1 MFSGWGQGGHS
12 GHQQPHPA
20 QITEP
25 GVDTDLVCSL
35 PAEPEE
41 FPTRPLGLERPSLE
55 PRPCPITTS
64 IKELPGEDGPALHG
78 PPAQQQ
84 QQRPSPSQACLQA
97 EEHHQEGA
105 VASGCPLRAQE
116 SLSLSCLFP
125 SLCIPQDRMWPW
137 RWTSLPNI
145 PKNYECPVKWQV
157 DIGFE
162 PECWDLCPS
171 ARAKVALRATLQA

>member
-1 MFSGWGQGGHS
+1 MSVPSRLHS
-12 GHQQPHPA
+12 PVETG
-20 QITEP
+20 
-25 GVDTDLVCSL
+25 
-35 PAEPEE
+35 
-41 FPTRPLGLERPSLE
+41 RPSW
-55 PRPCPITTS
+55 
-64 IKELPGEDGPALHG
+64 DGVGAGAVPSEASFIQHVQLS
-78 PPAQQQ
+78 ATVS
-84 QQRPSPSQACLQA
+84 RMSASPSQACLQA